1 MRYTFGQAK
10 LALAKYASAYGLMD
24 VGAAVNVAL
33 DELARGRNWAR
44 LRKTVRLDV
53 GSEYFALPQDC
64 GALVRAAV
72 DQTPVSVRGTEYE
85 FLHAGPGDLDFAE
98 AGWAPLNGIQRIGV
112 FPTMFALTDI
122 MPLAAFTTTAAPS
135 GPLRVRGR
143 NADGDRIAEDVPV
156 NVWTGP
162 DDTVDPDT
170 ISKTTNEF
178 ADIDSV
184 TLPSDASNYITLSA
198 ISSDD
203 DVYVLSRM
211 HPKIVIPEFTR
222 YRLPGFDTA
231 TTDKVYRV
239 LAEVALRFIPLVDDD
254 EVVPFDSLLP
264 VQYMMQ
270 SVAAMEAG
278 EIKTADDYRQRA
290 EVLLARREESEL
302 EKQTLHVVNMLY
314 DGSVGE
320 MTNRFENI

>member
-10 LALAKYASAYGLMD
+10 QVLAKYASAYGLMD
-24 VGAAVNVAL
+24 PGAAVNTAL
-33 DELARGRNWAR
+33 DELARSRNWAQ

-64 GALVRAAV
+64 GALMRAAV

-98 AGWAPLNGIQRIGV
+98 SGWAPLNGVQRVGV
-112 FPTMFALTDI
+112 YPTMFGLSDI
-122 MPLAAFTTTAAPS
+122 MPLAAFSTVAPD
-135 GPLRVRGR
+135 GLVRVRGR
-143 NADGDRIAEDVPV
+143 DVNGDKIAENVPV

-170 ISKTTNEF
+170 ALKTTNEF

-184 TLPSDASNYITLSA
+184 TLPSDASGYITLSA
-198 ISSDD
+198 INAEG

-211 HPKIVIPEFTR
+211 HPKIVIPEYTR
-222 YRLPGFDTA
+222 YRLPGFDTL
-231 TTDKVYRV
+231 TSGKVYRI

-270 SVAAMEAG
+270 AVAAMETG
-278 EIKTADDYRQRA
+278 EIKTADEYRQRA
-290 EVLLARREESEL
+290 EVLLARREENAL
-302 EKQTLHVVNMLY
+302 EKQTLHVVNMMY

-320 MTNRFENI
+320 MTNRYENI